1 MAASTLQNRRPGHFL
16 LHLSDTHFPAGGLLY
31 GLVDVQEHLTRV
43 LGQFIAA
50 GSRPDAVV
58 ITGDLAD
65 KGEPG
70 AYARLRAVVDPAA
83 ARMGATVVWVM
94 GNHDT
99 RAEFRAGLLD
109 ESPTDEPVDRVYDIA
124 GLRLIA
130 LDTTVPGAHHG
141 EVTEEQ
147 RRWLAVELATPA
159 LHGTVLAMHHPPL
172 PSLLD
177 LAVPVELRD
186 QHPLADVLAGTDVRA
201 IIAGHLHHS
210 TFGTFAGI
218 GVSVASATCYTQD
231 LAVPAG
237 AMRTINGAQSVNLI
251 HVYQST
257 VLHSIVAVEQYPA
270 LRFTSPEQ
278 AAAQLTASG
287 FLPGAPP
294 PSPAAPADISSLSQ
308 GAEMAK

>member
-1 MAASTLQNRRPGHFL
+1 MAASALQYRRPGHFL

-31 GLVDVQEHLTRV
+31 GLVDVENHLTRV
-43 LGQFIAA
+43 LGQFVAA
-50 GSRPDAVV
+50 GNRPDAVV
-58 ITGDLAD
+58 ITGDLTD
-65 KGEPG
+65 KGEAG
-70 AYARLRAVVDPAA
+70 GYARLRAVVEPAA
-83 ARMGATVVWVM
+83 RRMGARVVWVM
-94 GNHDT
+94 GNHD
-99 RAEFRAGLLD
+99 RRGEFRTGLLD
-109 ESPTDEPVDRVYDIA
+109 ESPTDEPVDRVYDFA

-141 EVTEEQ
+141 AVTDQ
-147 RRWLAVELATPA
+147 QLGWLAAELSTPA
-159 LHGTVLAMHHPPL
+159 EHGTLLAMHHPPL

-186 QHPLADVLAGTDVRA
+186 QQRLAEVLAGTDVRA

-237 AMRTINGAQSVNLI
+237 AMRTMDGAQSVNLI

-278 AAAQLTASG
+278 AAAQLTVSG
-287 FLPGAPP
+287 FPPGAPP

-308 GAEMAK
+308 GAGMAK